1 MTPVITLSSCF
12 YIINSKFP
20 PETYIGWMNNFL
32 SIVNNFKLVI
42 YTDENSCKYINKKE
56 NPNIK
61 VIIKPMDQ
69 FYNYKY
75 KNNWIQNHQINYL
88 INDKSSWELN
98 MLWSEKINFVN
109 ETIKNKYFDTEF
121 YAWCDI
127 GYFRN
132 RNEDLHTDKLLHW
145 PNYNT
150 INKLDKNKIYYGCIN
165 NNNNYMNNLYNL
177 INNKN
182 SLGLPD
188 KPMPPN
194 QQSIAGGFFIIHKNK
209 IDWWVNTYDTK
220 LALYFKHNYLVKDD
234 QIIIAD
240 CIFSQ
245 QTEFV
250 LFREEN
256 RNFDNW
262 FMFQRIL
269 F

>member
-1 MTPVITLSSCF
+1 M
-12 YIINSKFP
+12 
-20 PETYIGWMNNFL
+20 
-32 SIVNNFKLVI
+32 VI
-42 YTDENSCKYINKKE
+42 YTDKESCECFSKYKH
-56 NPNIK
+56 NPKIK
-61 VIIKPMDQ
+61 IIIKPFEE
-69 FYNYKY
+69 FYTYKY
-75 KNNWIQNHQINYL
+75 K
-88 INDKSSWELN
+88 DSWEKNHERNTLLN
-98 MLWSEKINFVN
+98 DRTEWRLNALWSEKVHFVH
-109 ETIKNKYFDTEF
+109 ETMENKYFDTEF